1 MQRIIILAGG
11 GDLPKEVIKNFLKK
25 KIKFFCICFEN
36 NPVSSLIYKYDHKII
51 NFGKVISQ
59 LKFLYSN
66 NYRKILMIGN
76 LKRPKLSEIKPDIN
90 SIKLIPKFAK
100 ELLKG
105 GDNNLLNFCIIRL
118 AKLGFEVID
127 LRKIIPDNFMG
138 KGNQTDKNAS
148 KLNLQDIKKGKLIL
162 DSISKFDIG
171 QSIIIEQGNVLGI
184 ESLYGTDHLI
194 LSCKIGDMHKRN
206 AILVK
211 LAKVNQNLKV
221 DLPTI
226 GLKTLKNCKKK
237 SITGVAYSSNSTLF
251 LNKKA
256 ILNYC
261 NVNEIFLYGL

>member
-1 MQRIIILAGG
+1 MKTIRSQVLYTN
-11 GDLPKEVIKNFLKK
+11 D
-25 KIKFFCICFEN
+25 
-36 NPVSSLIYKYDHKII
+36 DHKII

-184 ESLYGTDHLI
+184 ESLYGTDYLI

-211 LAKVNQNLKV
+211 LV
-221 DLPTI
+221 
-226 GLKTLKNCKKK
+226 KK
-237 SITGVAYSSNSTLF
+237 
-251 LNKKA
+251 
-256 ILNYC
+256 
-261 NVNEIFLYGL
+261 